1 MKHDLRFDRSQ
12 LYSDEAPPIGSIG
25 IESWTEV
32 AFPVIVW
39 LLRWNRNESSERLSR
54 RFVHALRSC
63 E

>member
-39 LLRWNRNESSERLSR
+39 LLRWN
-54 RFVHALRSC
+54 
-63 E
+63 